1 MNKALSAMAIV
12 GFTAL
17 LSVSSPAQSQ
27 GKIKVFSDEP
37 LHAALVPIAEAF
49 RQSTGHQVEYVV
61 GPSPVLVKKVTDGE
75 VADVVTIQPNFVTEL
90 VKAGKVLPGDHP
102 VIGRAGFGLAA
113 RADTPARDINT
124 VGAFRQALLNA
135 DTLVFNNRASGDHFA
150 TVLERLNI
158 AEAVKT
164 KVVRLPPAGVF
175 ERISQGKGNDIGVGT
190 IPQIRANKNLR
201 LIGPLLPEFQ
211 SHIVYAAAPMSN
223 ASSPEVAKAFVAFLV
238 SPAAKA
244 LFAAHGVD

>member
-1 MNKALSAMAIV
+1 MQKILCAFAIAGWV
-12 GFTAL
+12 AL
-17 LSVSSPAQSQ
+17 LSVSTEAQSQ
-27 GKIKVFSDEP
+27 GKIKVLADEP
-37 LHAALVPIAEAF
+37 LHAALVPIAESF
-49 RQSTGHQVEYVV
+49 RQSTGHQIEYLV
-61 GPSPVLVKKVTDGE
+61 GPSPVLIKKIVDGE
-75 VADVVTIQPNFVTEL
+75 VADVVTVQPNFVTEL
-90 VKAGKVLPGDHP
+90 VKAGKVPSGDYP

-124 VGAFRQALLNA
+124 VDAFRQALLNA
-135 DTLVFNNRASGDHFA
+135 DTLIFNDRASGDHFA

-175 ERISQGKGNDIGVGT
+175 ARISQGKGNDIGVGT
-190 IPQIRANKNLR
+190 IAQIKANKNLR

-211 SHIVYAAAPMSN
+211 SHIVYTAAPMSN

-238 SPAAKA
+238 NPAAKA
-244 LFAAHGVD
+244 LFAAYGVD